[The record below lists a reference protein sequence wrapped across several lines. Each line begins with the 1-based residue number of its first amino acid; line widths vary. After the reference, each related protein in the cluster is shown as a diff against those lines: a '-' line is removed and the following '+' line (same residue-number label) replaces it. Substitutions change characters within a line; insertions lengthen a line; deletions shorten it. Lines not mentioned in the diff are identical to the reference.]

1 MLSLDTYLGIS
12 NLHTMV
18 LTVGHGHDKSQ
29 QSKHQ
34 QYGTNEANVIHIKAP
49 IERLIAIIDRVL
61 GSQPK
66 TFGQKSRAAQ
76 VSRVI
81 WVEIS
86 SVAQQGDQDDD
97 WNRHSEQ

>member
-18 LTVGHGHDKSQ
+18 LTVWHGHDKSQ

-34 QYGTNEANVIHIKAP
+34 QYGTDEAKAIHIKAP
-49 IERLIAIIDRVL
+49 IERLIAFIDRVL
-61 GSQPK
+61 GSQSK